1 MLESILQESNVLLK
15 AILSELR
22 IQNANSTERTENT
35 SPSPAE
41 TPTAS
46 AVTID
51 DLRTAMRSL
60 DKATAKAI
68 LADFD
73 AKKLSDL
80 IESDFELALERIEGT
95 E

>member
-1 MLESILQESNVLLK
+1 MLESILQELTLAVN
-15 AILSELR
+15 ELTTQIR